1 VWNVI
6 GVGDARKG
14 PDGPRPRG
22 ARWVLLVWA
31 AWLAAIAGVLAVGA
45 GVGLVESSERPQ
57 RFLWPLFAWDY
68 DLYAYVA
75 ENGYRAGDTPAF
87 AFFPLWPAVLSIG
100 GWKLAA
106 AVVVVA
112 SAAAFLAVS
121 VVTQA
126 RTAVALACWPGS
138 FALALAYPD
147 AVAVAA
153 AAGACVVAAR
163 ASDRLLL
170 APTAA
175 AVLGAVAAVAR
186 PSGFLVAIPLAWLL
200 RGWGRLAALVP
211 LLAAA
216 AVHAYF
222 WWRDGTFGA
231 FFRAQSHWGRGEADA
246 LLVAAVVA
254 LALAFAFAFRF
265 RHAVPAY
272 VLLVAAVAAAAGSLQ
287 TRTEVVRLGL
297 VTLPALALLVRARV
311 WFVYSAVVVALSLA
325 SGSVQSLGRQ
335 TLLAFPLVW
344 VFARAPWWLLTVGA
358 VANAALLLLLTQF
371 AP

>member
-1 VWNVI
+1 MRNVV
-6 GVGDARKG
+6 GVDDARKR
-14 PDGPRPRG
+14 PDGARPR
-22 ARWVLLVWA
+22 RVWWVLLVWA
-31 AWLAAIAGVLAVGA
+31 AWAAAIVAVLAVGRAA
-45 GVGLVESSERPQ
+45 GVVDASDRPQ
-57 RFLWPLFAWDY
+57 GFLWPLFSWDF
-68 DLYAYVA
+68 DLYAYVGD
-75 ENGYRAGDTPAF
+75 NGYRVGDTPAF
-87 AFFPLWPAVLSIG
+87 AFFPLWPAVLALG

-112 SAAAFLAVS
+112 SAAAFLTVS
-121 VVTQA
+121 VLTQA

-153 AAGACVVAAR
+153 AAGACVIAAR
-163 ASDRLLL
+163 ASERVLL

-175 AVLGAVAAVAR
+175 AALGAVAAVAR

-200 RGWGRLAALVP
+200 RGWGRLAALAP

-222 WWRDGTFGA
+222 WRRDESFGA
-231 FFRAQSHWGRGEADA
+231 FFRAQSHWGRGEADP

-254 LALAFAFAFRF
+254 LAAAFAFAFRF

-297 VTLPALALLVRARV
+297 VTLPTLALLVRAHV
-311 WFVYSAVVVALSLA
+311 WFVYSAAVVALSLA

-344 VFARAPWWLLTVGA
+344 VFARAPWWLLALGG
-358 VANAALLLLLTQF
+358 VANAALLLLLPEF

>member
-1 VWNVI
+1 MRNV
-6 GVGDARKG
+6 VGADDARKR
-14 PDGPRPRG
+14 PDDSRARG
-22 ARWVLLVWA
+22 AFGVLLVWA
-31 AWLAAIAGVLAVGA
+31 AWAAAIVVVLAAGRAAGV
-45 GVGLVESSERPQ
+45 VEASDRPQ
-57 RFLWPLFAWDY
+57 GFLWPLFAWDF

-75 ENGYRAGDTPAF
+75 DNGYRAGDTPAF
-87 AFFPLWPAVLSIG
+87 AFFPLWPAVLALG

-112 SAAAFLAVS
+112 SAAVFVAVS
-121 VVTQA
+121 VLTQA

-153 AAGACVVAAR
+153 AAGACVIAAR
-163 ASDRLLL
+163 ASNRLLL
-170 APTAA
+170 GPTAA

-200 RGWGRLAALVP
+200 RGWGRLAALAP

-216 AVHAYF
+216 AVHGYF
-222 WWRDGTFGA
+222 WWRDGSFGA
-231 FFRAQSHWGRGEADA
+231 FFRAQSHWDRGEADP

-254 LALAFAFAFRF
+254 LAAAFAFAFRF

-297 VTLPALALLVRARV
+297 VTLPALALLVRTRV
-311 WFVYSAVVVALSLA
+311 WFVYSAAVVALSLA

-344 VFARAPWWLLTVGA
+344 VFARAPWWLLALGGA
-358 VANAALLLLLTQF
+358 ANVALLLLLPEF

>member
-1 VWNVI
+1 MGNVI
-6 GVGDARKG
+6 RADDERKSPG
-14 PDGPRPRG
+14 GSRPRR
-22 ARWVLLVWA
+22 ALWVLLVWA
-31 AWLAAIAGVLAVGA
+31 AWLAAIVAVLAA
-45 GVGLVESSERPQ
+45 GRATGVVEESDRPQ
-57 RFLWPLFAWDY
+57 GFLWPLFAWDF

-87 AFFPLWPAVLSIG
+87 AFFPLWPAVLALG

-121 VVTQA
+121 VLTQA

-153 AAGACVVAAR
+153 AAGACVVASR
-163 ASDRLLL
+163 ASNTGLLGP
-170 APTAA
+170 AGA

-186 PSGFLVAIPLAWLL
+186 PSGFLVAIPLAWVL
-200 RGWGRLAALVP
+200 RGWRRLAALVP
-211 LLAAA
+211 LVAAA
-216 AVHAYF
+216 GVHAYF
-222 WWRDGTFGA
+222 WSRDDTFGA
-231 FFRAQSHWGRGEADA
+231 FFRAQSHWGRSGADP
-246 LLVAAVVA
+246 LLVLAVVA
-254 LALAFAFAFRF
+254 LSAAFAFAFRF

-311 WFVYSAVVVALSLA
+311 WFVYSAAVVALSLA

-344 VFARAPWWLLTVGA
+344 VFARAPWWLLALGA
-358 VANAALLLLLTQF
+358 VANAALLLLLPEF